1 MTGHLFTTGDGS
13 LSFWHN
19 SSCPS
24 FSSFVFSL
32 YLYFFFIPFVP
43 KRRRSRDRTVV
54 GLTTIYVIST
64 YHH

>member
-1 MTGHLFTTGDGS
+1 MYYFEYNIQEEKMCKDFMTGHLFTTGDGS

-32 YLYFFFIPFVP
+32 YLYVFFYSV
-43 KRRRSRDRTVV
+43 RS
-54 GLTTIYVIST
+54 YAPS
-64 YHH
+64 

>member
-32 YLYFFFIPFVP
+32 YLYFFLF
-43 KRRRSRDRTVV
+43 RSFLSAVV
-54 GLTTIYVIST
+54 VVIVR
-64 YHH
+64 